1 MRRLFEALALPWCL
15 AGHPSIDTNA
25 SSGHCAR
32 LAGILALTL
41 AAGGCVAEPMSA
53 PLEASATRIPRPNA
67 GLLAR
72 EPAPQCEYTDARS
85 SPASPV
91 SSVADPTPGSS
102 VQMQA
107 SLALEDARRRERERD
122 CYRDAEH
129 RVRTKLTRLQ
139 SSVRTTLQAVERY
152 DGDVR

>member
-1 MRRLFEALALPWCL
+1 MRRLFEALARPWPL
-15 AGHPSIDTNA
+15 AGHRSIDTNA
-25 SSGHCAR
+25 SSCLCAR
-32 LAGILALTL
+32 LAGVLALTL

-53 PLEASATRIPRPNA
+53 PLEASAIKIPRPNA

-85 SPASPV
+85 LPASPG
-91 SSVADPTPGSS
+91 SSVADPTPGSN

-139 SSVRTTLQAVERY
+139 SSVRTTLQAIEKQNRELH
-152 DGDVR
+152 